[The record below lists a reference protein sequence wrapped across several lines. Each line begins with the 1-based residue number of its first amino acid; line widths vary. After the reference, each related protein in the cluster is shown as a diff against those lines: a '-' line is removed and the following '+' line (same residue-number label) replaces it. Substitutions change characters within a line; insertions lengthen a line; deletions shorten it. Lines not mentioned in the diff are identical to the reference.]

1 MQYELEVVI
10 IISGER
16 MRLTFLNNLHLL
28 AQSNYV
34 NIMKLVLH

>member
-1 MQYELEVVI
+1 MQYELEVI

-16 MRLTFLNNLHLL
+16 IRLTFLNNLLLL